1 MQIGDS
7 IGLAWQTVKVNK
19 LRTGITVAII
29 ALGIMALIGIITA
42 IEAMN
47 QSLRESFSTMGAN
60 GFNIRFRERNF
71 FMGGNNN
78 RSVQKTTKSAQKVRT
93 SNTGRFITY
102 QEAVGFKRSYT
113 YPATVSISLRGS
125 FNETVQYITNEKAY
139 KTNPNVAF
147 QGGDENYLE
156 LNGYKMAAGRNFTL
170 NEVETGRAVVVIGD
184 EVLNRCFEGNAKK
197 AIDKIVKI
205 GNRPYLVIGVLEKK
219 GASAFL
225 NLDNVAITSY
235 NNIRQVSSSIG
246 TFSIGVMVSDY
257 KLLDNAVGQAT
268 GVFRNIRKLDIQE
281 NDNFYIDK
289 SDALAEKFIGFLSGI
304 TGSAAV
310 IGLITLI
317 GAAIGLMNIML
328 VAVTER
334 TKEVGLSKA
343 IGATSQT
350 IRRQFLFESI
360 IISLLGA
367 AIGIVLGVVV
377 GNIFGIIL
385 NTGFVIPWGWVFAG
399 VIICFV
405 TGLLAGV
412 YPAGKAAKLDP
423 IVALRYE

>member
-60 GFNIRFRERNF
+60 GFNIPFRERNF

-205 GNRPYLVIGVLEKK
+205 
-219 GASAFL
+219 
-225 NLDNVAITSY
+225 
-235 NNIRQVSSSIG
+235 
-246 TFSIGVMVSDY
+246 
-257 KLLDNAVGQAT
+257 
-268 GVFRNIRKLDIQE
+268 
-281 NDNFYIDK
+281 
-289 SDALAEKFIGFLSGI
+289 
-304 TGSAAV
+304 
-310 IGLITLI
+310 
-317 GAAIGLMNIML
+317 
-328 VAVTER
+328 
-334 TKEVGLSKA
+334 
-343 IGATSQT
+343 
-350 IRRQFLFESI
+350 
-360 IISLLGA
+360 
-367 AIGIVLGVVV
+367 
-377 GNIFGIIL
+377 
-385 NTGFVIPWGWVFAG
+385 
-399 VIICFV
+399 
-405 TGLLAGV
+405 
-412 YPAGKAAKLDP
+412 
-423 IVALRYE
+423 